1 MLSFM
6 IPLSILL
13 QTSIDDP
20 SKFNNFL
27 LLGYLAMWLVALVYL
42 VLLDSKQRNLHQDVR
57 LMRRLLEED
66 EADDRS

>member
-20 SKFNNFL
+20 GKFNNFL

-42 VLLDSKQRNLHQDVR
+42 VLLDSKQRNLSQDVR